1 MHSKPW
7 TSADVE
13 IVKTI
18 LGSGR
23 FVTIEAACPEIA
35 SALGRKS
42 LSPSSV
48 LRGFRRAGETA
59 SPISFL
65 VPPPRTYEIPAGDV
79 QIKPMAALVERYGAA
94 AETRYV
100 RALERKAGG
109 LEYLAQRLEASI
121 SSAFERC
128 PIRLGSGAIKARARP
143 GRRMITVMVSDV
155 HFGLNVDKR
164 EVPGGEY
171 NWQIAARRMARLA
184 TEVAAWKEYYREE
197 TDLEVVFNG
206 DLLCG
211 VIHLDDGGVRKITE
225 QIHGA
230 TWILVAFIDYLKQHF
245 ARLNIECLPGNHD
258 RTTRERQLA
267 QRWDSHAHAVY
278 LAIANAFRT
287 EKRIKF
293 NVPLTGDAAVEL
305 PGGQS
310 LALYSHGDVRPTVAN
325 VGKSLDIKPMVA
337 ALNRINASGEYP
349 KPVRVFGVG
358 HWHVPFTMNSGN
370 CAILVNG
377 SAIGPDAFARNGC
390 GVVGREGQPMQLMF
404 ESVPGYEFGDCRF
417 IHLREADGDSAYD
430 KIITTPDLE
439 VWAA

>member
-1 MHSKPW
+1 MVKPW
-7 TSADVE
+7 TALGVE
-13 IVKTI
+13 AVKAI
-18 LGSGR
+18 LGSGE
-23 FVTIEAACPEIA
+23 FASIDAACPDIA
-35 SALGRKS
+35 AALGRQS
-42 LSPSSV
+42 ITPGTV
-48 LRGFRRAGETA
+48 LRGFRRVGEQQPP
-59 SPISFL
+59 SSFL
-65 VPPPRTYEIPAGDV
+65 RLPPRNVAIPAGDV
-79 QIKPMAALVERYGAA
+79 LIKPLDHLVERYGSA

-100 RALERKAGG
+100 RGLERKTGQ

-128 PIRLGSGAIKARARP
+128 PIKLGDGKIKARARP
-143 GRRMITVMVSDV
+143 GRRMITAMVSDA
-155 HFGLNVDKR
+155 HFGLNVDRR

-171 NWQIAARRMARLA
+171 NWQIASRRMARLG
-184 TEVAAWKEYYREE
+184 TEIAAWKPQYRED
-197 TDLEVVFNG
+197 TDLELVFNG
-206 DLLCG
+206 DILAGL
-211 VIHLDDGGVRKITE
+211 IHLDDGGIRKITE

-230 TWILVAFIDYLKQHF
+230 SWILIGFIDYLKQHF
-245 ARLNIECLPGNHD
+245 ARVNVEMLPGNHD
-258 RTTRERQLA
+258 RITRERQIS

-278 LAIANAFRT
+278 LAVANAFRT
-287 EKRIKF
+287 ENRIKF
-293 NVPLTGDAAVEL
+293 NVPLTGDATVEL

-370 CAILVNG
+370 CTILVNG

-390 GVVGREGQPMQLMF
+390 GVVGREGQPMQAMF

-417 IHLREADGDSAYD
+417 IHLREADNDPAYD
-430 KIITTPDLE
+430 KIITTPSLD

>member
-1 MHSKPW
+1 
-7 TSADVE
+7 
-13 IVKTI
+13 
-18 LGSGR
+18 L
-23 FVTIEAACPEIA
+23 
-35 SALGRKS
+35 
-42 LSPSSV
+42 
-48 LRGFRRAGETA
+48 
-59 SPISFL
+59 
-65 VPPPRTYEIPAGDV
+65 
-79 QIKPMAALVERYGAA
+79 IKPLDHLVERYGSA

-100 RALERKAGG
+100 RGLERKTGQ

-128 PIRLGSGAIKARARP
+128 PIKLGDGKIKARARP
-143 GRRMITVMVSDV
+143 GRRMITAMVSDA
-155 HFGLNVDKR
+155 HFGLNVDRR

-171 NWQIAARRMARLA
+171 NWQIASRRMARLG
-184 TEVAAWKEYYREE
+184 TEIAAWKPQYRED
-197 TDLEVVFNG
+197 TDLELVFNG
-206 DLLCG
+206 DILAGL
-211 VIHLDDGGVRKITE
+211 IHLDDGGIRKITE

-230 TWILVAFIDYLKQHF
+230 SWILIGFIDYLKQHF
-245 ARLNIECLPGNHD
+245 ARVNVEMLPGNHD
-258 RTTRERQLA
+258 RITRERQIS

-278 LAIANAFRT
+278 LAVANAFRT
-287 EKRIKF
+287 ENRIKF
-293 NVPLTGDAAVEL
+293 NVPLTGDATVEL

-370 CAILVNG
+370 CTILVNG

-390 GVVGREGQPMQLMF
+390 GVVGREGQPMQAMF

-417 IHLREADGDSAYD
+417 IHLREADNDPAYD
-430 KIITTPDLE
+430 KIITTPSLD